1 MTKRF
6 AFLPTLLLLISAQ
19 ASYLVAQNS
28 AGIDGAMMT
37 ARGGQPDHAV
47 RVRLMARGSEVA
59 MSFTDRSGKFAFGR
73 IPAGIYHIVI
83 DDDKYRPIDETV
95 EVDPAISDPT
105 IVRLTLVPKDTDTGS
120 STPGQNPNMAG
131 AVELKEFPKP
141 AMKEYEKG
149 IKAAKDGKA
158 DEAITHYQK
167 AIEIAPDLYLAR
179 NNLGTMYLSQSKFEE
194 ARQQF
199 EQVIKINPSD
209 GAAYFNLGNLYL
221 LSQKYLEASDWIHQ
235 GLTREPNNPLG
246 HFLLG
251 VLCTQLGN
259 GGQAETEL
267 RKAIELDPKT
277 PRPHL
282 ALINLYLR
290 QRRTAECAEEL
301 RRFLKDFPNQPDG
314 LKAQDAL
321 QKLEAQTA
329 KKQNP

>member
-6 AFLPTLLLLISAQ
+6 PFWLALLLLVAVH
-19 ASYLVAQNS
+19 ASYLLAQNS

-37 ARGGQPDHAV
+37 ARGGQPDQAV
-47 RVRLMARGSEVA
+47 RVRLMAHGSEVA
-59 MSFTDRSGKFAFGR
+59 MTFTDRSGKFAFGKM
-73 IPAGIYHIVI
+73 PAGVYHIVI
-83 DDDKYRPIDETV
+83 EDDKYRPIDETV

-105 IVRLTLVPKDTDTGS
+105 IVRLTLVPKEADPGAT
-120 STPGQNPNMAG
+120 TPGQNPNMAG

-158 DEAITHYQK
+158 DDAIAHYQK

-179 NNLGTMYLSQSKFEE
+179 NNLGTTYLSQSKFDE

-221 LSQKYLEASDWIHQ
+221 LSQKYVDASNWIHQ
-235 GLTREPNNPLG
+235 GLTKEPNNALG

-267 RKAIELDPKT
+267 RKAIDLDPKVS
-277 PRPHL
+277 RPHL

-290 QRRTAECAEEL
+290 QRRAPEAAEEL
-301 RRFLKDFPNQPDG
+301 RKFLKDFPNQPDG